1 MNNLKE
7 TIKQCKICN
16 STDLT
21 FIENLEHEDIMLSSV
36 DEAIYRIDDVVKCN
50 LCDTIHYLEEGKIC
64 VEFNPEIKTEEK
76 PLNYVSDYEL
86 AKMQKIC

>member
-1 MNNLKE
+1 MSNLKE

-21 FIENLEHEDIMLSSV
+21 FIDNLEHEDIMLSSV

-50 LCDTIHYLEEGKIC
+50 LCDTIHYLEEDKIC

>member
-1 MNNLKE
+1 MNNLEE

-50 LCDTIHYLEEGKIC
+50 LCDTIHYLEEDKIC
-64 VEFNPEIKTEEK
+64 VEFNPEIKTVEK

-86 AKMQKIC
+86 AKMQKVC